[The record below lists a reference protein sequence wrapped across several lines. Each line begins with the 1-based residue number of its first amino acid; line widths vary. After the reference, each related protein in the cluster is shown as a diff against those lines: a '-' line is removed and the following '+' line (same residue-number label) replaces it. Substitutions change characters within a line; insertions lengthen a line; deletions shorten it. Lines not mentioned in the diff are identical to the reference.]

1 MDNNS
6 LTFET
11 LQPSK
16 LFIRCAFPAMC
27 SMLFGALYTIAD
39 GIFVGRYIGESAL
52 AAVNLA
58 MPLVNISF
66 AVADMIAVGSSVRI
80 AMFLGEKNKEAANR
94 IFSFSVKIIFAV
106 SILIGLFFLL
116 FTKPVFMLMGASG
129 QALRYAFE
137 YMCVYALF
145 SPVTMVYYAADN
157 YLRICNRQKYS
168 MILNITTALL
178 NIVLDF
184 LLIVVWEGG
193 VLGAA
198 LASCISMAT
207 GSFFSLLPFFRKKL
221 ELRFIKG
228 KIPAKQFASLLANG
242 SSEFFSNIS
251 GSIMAFILNIVLMNL
266 GGTTAVAAMSVVLY
280 VESLMVTLIF
290 GMCDSMQP
298 PISYC
303 HAAGLKKRVRALEKR
318 VLLSAA
324 LVSLAAFIFLRYCS
338 GWIVPFFVKP
348 GDTELLNLTIHAM
361 KLYAIS
367 YLISWVYRCLSS
379 YLTAIGQAVRSF
391 AASICGTLIF
401 PLLCLAVLVPLW
413 GFDGVCFM
421 PLFAG
426 LLSGTL
432 AILLSAWKKTENK
445 KGKMKRK

>member
-1 MDNNS
+1 MNNNS
-6 LTFET
+6 LAFET
-11 LQPSK
+11 QHPSK
-16 LFIRCAFPAMC
+16 LFLRCALPAMC
-27 SMLFGALYTIAD
+27 SMVFGALYTIAD
-39 GIFVGRYIGESAL
+39 GIFVGRYVGENAL

-66 AVADMIAVGSSVRI
+66 AVADMIAVGSSVQI

-106 SILIGLFFLL
+106 SILTGLFFLT
-116 FTKPVFMLMGASG
+116 FTKPVFRIMGAG
-129 QALRYAFE
+129 EQALRYAFE

-178 NIVLDF
+178 NIGLDF
-184 LLIVVWEGG
+184 LLIVVLDCG

-198 LASCISMAT
+198 LASCISMAI

-221 ELRFIKG
+221 ELRFMKG
-228 KIPAKQFASLLANG
+228 MIPLKQFCALLANG

-251 GSIMAFILNIVLMNL
+251 GSVMAFILNIVLMDL
-266 GGTTAVAAMSVVLY
+266 GGTTAVAAMSIVLY
-280 VESLMVTLIF
+280 MDSLMVMLIF

-303 HAAGLKKRVRALEKR
+303 HAAGLKKRVLSLEKR
-318 VLLSAA
+318 ILLSAA
-324 LVSLAAFIFLRYCS
+324 LMSLAAFLFLRY
-338 GWIVPFFVKP
+338 GGDRIVPFFVKP
-348 GDTELLNLTIHAM
+348 GDTELLELSVHAM
-361 KLYAIS
+361 GLYAFS
-367 YLISWVYRCLSS
+367 YLVNWVDCCLSS
-379 YLTAIGQAVRSF
+379 YLTAMGQAGKSF
-391 AASICGTLIF
+391 ITSICGTLIF
-401 PLLCLAVLVPLW
+401 PLLCLVVLVPLQ
-413 GFDGVCFM
+413 GFKGVCLM

-426 LLSGTL
+426 ILSGAL
-432 AILLSAWKKTENK
+432 AILLSIWDKGRIEKNENK
-445 KGKMKRK
+445 A